1 MIAKLVKLSFRNM
14 TVFHVLNF
22 TTKAFA
28 TKNPYFCP
36 IQKNSCKSVK
46 MNISYSWLKNY
57 ISLDYSPEEIGK
69 ILTQIGLEVGGIE
82 EVETVKGGM
91 KGLVIGEVITC
102 IPHPNSDHL
111 SKTTVN
117 IGAPALLEIVCG
129 APNVA
134 AGQKVVVATV
144 GTTLYMGNDEF
155 TIKKSKIRGE
165 TSEGMICAEDEIG
178 IGTDHAGIIVL
189 DGNAR
194 VGTPAKDYFKVESD
208 WVIEVDLTPNRID
221 AASHIGVARDLAA
234 FLKKTQ
240 EVSLTRPSVDEFKVD
255 NHNFEI
261 EVTVENKEACPRY
274 SGVTVSGVA
283 VKESPAWLKQRLKT
297 IGLSPINNIVDVTN
311 FVLHETGQ
319 PLHAFD
325 AAEIKGNKVVVRT
338 MNQGTKF
345 VTLDN
350 VERELN
356 ENDLMICNAETGMCI
371 GGVFGGLTS
380 GVKDSTTS
388 IFLESAYFDSVYIRK
403 TARRHGLN
411 TDASFR
417 FERGTDPNGVIYAL
431 KRAALLIKEV
441 AGGTISS
448 EITDIYPQP
457 VEDFKVDVTYHNIKR
472 LIGKDLGKET
482 IKNILASLEIRIE
495 AETENGL
502 SLLVPPYRVDVKRE
516 ADIIEE
522 LLRIYGY
529 NNVEIPTQVN
539 ASLQTAEKPDP
550 NQVRNLIAEMLTAQ
564 GFNEIWSNS
573 LTKASYYHN
582 LKNYREEQT
591 VKILNPLSADL
602 NGMRQT
608 LLFGA
613 LESILHNAN
622 RQNKNLRFYEF
633 GNCYF
638 YKETELKEH
647 PEKNY
652 REEEHLGLF
661 ITGSR
666 ETGNW
671 TEKEKTVTFY
681 TAKTYAESIFKRLGF
696 VTDQMQISE
705 VENELFSEGLSYSF
719 NNKHL
724 LNLGVVAKKWLK
736 KFDLENP
743 VYFADFNW
751 DNILIHHKRHKVIFD
766 ELPKFPAVR
775 RDLALLID
783 KKVKF
788 SQIKETAFKVERKI
802 LREVDLFDVYEGKG
816 IPEDKKSYAV
826 SFILRDDKATLN
838 DKLIEKTMQK
848 LVDTFNRELGA
859 VLR

>member
-1 MIAKLVKLSFRNM
+1 MK
-14 TVFHVLNF
+14 
-22 TTKAFA
+22 
-28 TKNPYFCP
+28 
-36 IQKNSCKSVK
+36 
-46 MNISYSWLKNY
+46 ISYSWLKDY
-57 ISLDYSPEEIGK
+57 IALEQSPEEIGK

-91 KGLVIGEVITC
+91 KGLVIGEVVTC
-102 IPHPNSDHL
+102 VPHPNSDHL

-117 IGAPALLEIVCG
+117 IGTGDLLEIVCG
-129 APNVA
+129 ASNVA

-144 GTTLYMGNDEF
+144 GTTLYMGNEEF

-189 DGNAR
+189 NENAK
-194 VGTPAKDYFKVESD
+194 VGTLAKDYFKVESD

-234 FLKKTQ
+234 FLRKSQ
-240 EVSLTRPSVDEFKVD
+240 DISLNRPSVDDYKVD
-255 NHNFEI
+255 NHNLEI
-261 EVTVENKEACPRY
+261 PVEVENTEACPRY
-274 SGVTVSGVA
+274 SGVTISDVTVQ
-283 VKESPAWLKQRLKT
+283 ESPAWLKQRLKA
-297 IGLSPINNIVDVTN
+297 IGQSPINNIVDVTN

-338 MNQGTKF
+338 TYQGTKF
-345 VTLDN
+345 VTLDG

-356 ENDLMICNAETGMCI
+356 ENDLMICNAENGMCI

-380 GVKDSTTS
+380 GVKDSTTN

-431 KRAALLIKEV
+431 KRAAMLIKEV

-448 EITDIYPQP
+448 EIVDIYPQP
-457 VEDFKVDVTYHNIKR
+457 VADFKVDVTYHNIKR

-482 IKNILASLEIRIE
+482 IKNILASLEIKIE
-495 AETENGL
+495 SETENGL

-516 ADIIEE
+516 ADVIEE

-573 LTKASYYHN
+573 LTKAGYYN
-582 LKNYREEQT
+582 GLKNYKEEQT

-608 LLFGA
+608 LLFGG
-613 LESILHNAN
+613 LEAILHNAN
-622 RQNKNLRFYEF
+622 RQNKNLRFYEY

-638 YKETELKEH
+638 YKGTELKDH

-661 ITGSR
+661 ITGTK
-666 ETGNW
+666 ENENW
-671 TEKEKTVTFY
+671 TEKEKATSFFTL
-681 TAKTYAESIFKRLGF
+681 KTYAENILKRLGF
-696 VTDQMQISE
+696 STDQMQISE
-705 VENELFSEGLSYSF
+705 TENELFSEGLSYSF
-719 NNKHL
+719 NNKML
-724 LNLGVVAKKWLK
+724 LNFGIVAKKWLK
-736 KFDLENP
+736 KFDFENP
-743 VYFADFNW
+743 VYYADFNW
-751 DNILIHHKRHKVIFD
+751 DNVLILHKKHKVIFE

-783 KKVKF
+783 KSIKF
-788 SQIKETAFKVERKI
+788 EQIKETAYKVERKI

-816 IPEDKKSYAV
+816 VPEGKKSYAV

-848 LVDTFNRELGA
+848 MVDTFNRELGA

>member
-1 MIAKLVKLSFRNM
+1 MK
-14 TVFHVLNF
+14 
-22 TTKAFA
+22 
-28 TKNPYFCP
+28 
-36 IQKNSCKSVK
+36 
-46 MNISYSWLKNY
+46 ISYSWLKDY
-57 ISLDYSPEEIGK
+57 IALDHSPEEIGK

-82 EVETVKGGM
+82 EVETVKGSM
-91 KGLVIGEVITC
+91 KGLVIGEVVTC
-102 IPHPNSDHL
+102 LPHPDSDHL

-117 IGAPALLEIVCG
+117 VGKGSLLEIVCG

-165 TSEGMICAEDEIG
+165 NSEGMICAEDEIG
-178 IGTDHAGIIVL
+178 IGSGHAGIIVL
-189 DGNAR
+189 NTNAK
-194 VGTPAKDYFKVESD
+194 VGTLAKDYFKVESD
-208 WVIEVDLTPNRID
+208 WAIEVDLTPNRID
-221 AASHIGVARDLAA
+221 AGSHIGVARDLAA
-234 FLKKTQ
+234 FLRKSQDITVKQ
-240 EVSLTRPSVDEFKVD
+240 SSVEQFYVD
-255 NHNFEI
+255 NHNLEI
-261 EVTVENKEACPRY
+261 QVSVENTEACPRY
-274 SGVTVSGVA
+274 SGVTISDVT
-283 VKESPAWLKQRLKT
+283 VKESPAWLKQRLKA

-311 FVLHETGQ
+311 YVLHETGQ

-325 AAEIKGNKVVVRT
+325 ASEIKGNKVVVRT
-338 MNQGTKF
+338 MNAGTKF
-345 VTLDN
+345 ITLDGI
-350 VERELN
+350 ERELN
-356 ENDLMICNAETGMCI
+356 ENDLIICNAETGMCI
-371 GGVFGGLTS
+371 GGVFGGMTS
-380 GVKDSTTS
+380 GVKGPTKN

-448 EITDIYPQP
+448 EIVDIYPQP
-457 VEDFKVDVTYHNIKR
+457 VAGFKVDVTYHNIKR

-482 IKNILASLEIRIE
+482 IRDILASLEIKIE
-495 AETENGL
+495 SESETGL
-502 SLLVPPYRVDVKRE
+502 SLMVPTYRVDVKRE
-516 ADIIEE
+516 ADVIEE

-529 NNVEIPTQVN
+529 NNVEIPLQVN

-550 NQVRNLIAEMLTAQ
+550 NQVRDLIAEMLTAQ

-573 LTKASYYHN
+573 LTKTSYYSG
-582 LKNYREEQT
+582 LKNYKEEQT

-608 LLFGA
+608 LLFGG
-613 LESILHNAN
+613 LEAIVYNAN
-622 RQNKNLRFYEF
+622 RQNKNLRFYEY

-638 YKETELKEH
+638 YKQTELKDH

-652 REEEHLGLF
+652 REEEHLSLF
-661 ITGSR
+661 VTGSK
-666 ETGNW
+666 ENENW
-671 TEKEKTVTFY
+671 TYKEQATSFFTI
-681 TAKTYAESIFKRLGF
+681 KTYSENILKRLGF
-696 VTDQMQISE
+696 SINQMQISE
-705 VENELFSEGLSYSF
+705 TENELFTEGLCYSF
-719 NNKHL
+719 NNKTL
-724 LNLGVVAKKWLK
+724 LNFGIVAKKWLK

-751 DNILIHHKRHKVIFD
+751 DNVLILHKRHKVVFE

-783 KKVKF
+783 KNIKF
-788 SQIKETAFKVERKI
+788 GQIKETAYKAERKI

-816 IPEDKKSYAV
+816 VPEGKKSYAV
-826 SFILRDDKATLN
+826 SFILRDDKGTLS

-848 LVDTFNRELGA
+848 LVGQFNRELGA
-859 VLR
+859 ELR

>member
-1 MIAKLVKLSFRNM
+1 MK
-14 TVFHVLNF
+14 
-22 TTKAFA
+22 
-28 TKNPYFCP
+28 
-36 IQKNSCKSVK
+36 
-46 MNISYSWLKNY
+46 ISYSWLNDY
-57 ISLDYSPEEIGK
+57 IALEQSPEEIGK

-82 EVETVKGGM
+82 EVETVKGSM
-91 KGLVIGEVITC
+91 KGLLIGEVVTC

-111 SKTTVN
+111 SKTTVS
-117 IGAPALLEIVCG
+117 IGTGNLLEIVCG
-129 APNVA
+129 AHNVA

-178 IGTDHAGIIVL
+178 IGSDHEGIIVL
-189 DGNAR
+189 NENAR

-221 AASHIGVARDLAA
+221 AGSHIGVARDLAA
-234 FLKKTQ
+234 FLKKSQ
-240 EVSLTRPSVDEFKVD
+240 DISVKRPSVDQFKVD
-255 NHNFEI
+255 NHNLEI
-261 EVTVENKEACPRY
+261 PVEVINTEACPRY
-274 SGVTVSGVA
+274 SGVTISDVTVQ
-283 VKESPAWLKQRLKT
+283 ESPAWLKQRLKA

-311 FVLHETGQ
+311 YVLHETGQ

-325 AAEIKGNKVVVRT
+325 AAEIKGNKVVVKT
-338 MNQGTKF
+338 MNSGTKF
-345 VTLDN
+345 TTLDN
-350 VERELN
+350 FERELN
-356 ENDLMICNAETGMCI
+356 ENDLIICNAETGMCI
-371 GGVFGGLTS
+371 GGIFGGIDS
-380 GVKDSTTS
+380 GVKDSTKN

-403 TARRHGLN
+403 TARRHSLN

-417 FERGTDPNGVIYAL
+417 FERGTDPNGVIFAL
-431 KRAALLIKEV
+431 KRAAMLIKEV

-448 EITDIYPQP
+448 EIVDIYPQP
-457 VEDFKVDVTYHNIKR
+457 VADFKVDVTYHNIKR

-482 IKNILASLEIRIE
+482 IKNILTSLEIKIE
-495 AETENGL
+495 SETENGL

-522 LLRIYGY
+522 ILRIYGY
-529 NNVEIPTQVN
+529 NNVEIPTQVS

-550 NQVRNLIAEMLTAQ
+550 NQVRNLIAEMLTAK

-573 LTKASYYHN
+573 LTKASYYN
-582 LKNYREEQT
+582 GLKNYKEVQT

-608 LLFGA
+608 LLFGG
-613 LESILHNAN
+613 LEAILHNAN
-622 RQNKNLRFYEF
+622 RQNKNLRFYEY

-638 YKETELKEH
+638 YKGTELKDH

-661 ITGSR
+661 ITGGK
-666 ETGNW
+666 ENENW
-671 TEKEKTVTFY
+671 TEKEKATSFFTL
-681 TAKTYAESIFKRLGF
+681 KTYSENILKRLGF
-696 VTDQMQISE
+696 SIDQMQITE
-705 VENELFSEGLSYSF
+705 TENELFSEGLSYSF
-719 NNKHL
+719 NNKML
-724 LNLGVVAKKWLK
+724 LNFGIVAKKWLK

-743 VYFADFNW
+743 VYYADFNW
-751 DNILIHHKRHKVIFD
+751 DNVLILHKRHKVIFE

-783 KKVKF
+783 RAVKF
-788 SQIKETAFKVERKI
+788 EQIKETAYKVERKI
-802 LREVDLFDVYEGKG
+802 LREVDLFDVYQGKG
-816 IPEDKKSYAV
+816 IPEGKKSYAV
-826 SFILRDDKATLN
+826 SFILRDDKGTLN

-859 VLR
+859 ELR

>member
-1 MIAKLVKLSFRNM
+1 
-14 TVFHVLNF
+14 
-22 TTKAFA
+22 
-28 TKNPYFCP
+28 
-36 IQKNSCKSVK
+36 
-46 MNISYSWLKNY
+46 MNISYSWLKDY
-57 ISLDYSPEEIGK
+57 IDIDLSPEEIGK

-91 KGLVIGEVITC
+91 NGLVIGEVVTC
-102 IPHPNSDHL
+102 EPHPNSDHL

-117 IGAPALLEIVCG
+117 IGTGELLPIVCG

-144 GTTLYMGNDEF
+144 GTTMYMGKDEF

-165 TSEGMICAEDEIG
+165 ISEGMICAEDEIG

-189 DGNAR
+189 PADAR
-194 VGTPAKDYFKVESD
+194 VGTLAKDYYNIQSD
-208 WVIEVDLTPNRID
+208 WCIEVDLTPNRID

-234 FLKKTQ
+234 YLRNSIEHGYKK
-240 EVSLTRPSVDEFKVD
+240 PSVEGFKVD
-255 NHNFEI
+255 NHNLEI
-261 EVTVENKEACPRY
+261 PVEVKNPEACPRY
-274 SGVTVSGVA
+274 SGVTISGVTI
-283 VKESPAWLKQRLKT
+283 KESPEWLKRRLKT
-297 IGLSPINNIVDVTN
+297 IGLSPINNVVDVTN
-311 FVLHETGQ
+311 YVLYEVGQ

-325 AAEIKGNKVVVRT
+325 ADEIKGGKVIVRT
-338 MNQGTKF
+338 LNSGTKF
-345 VTLDN
+345 VTLDG
-350 VERELN
+350 VERSLN
-356 ENDLMICNAETGMCI
+356 ENDLMICNTDDGMCI

-380 GVKDSTTS
+380 GVKDTTTN
-388 IFLESAYFDSVYIRK
+388 IFLESACFDPVFIRK

-431 KRAALLIKEV
+431 KRAAMLIKEV

-448 EITDIYPQP
+448 EIVDIYPEP
-457 VEDFKVDVTYHNIKR
+457 VNHFKVDVTYHNIKR

-482 IKNILASLEIRIE
+482 IKEILASLEINIE
-495 AETENGL
+495 NETETGL

-516 ADIIEE
+516 ADVIEE
-522 LLRIYGY
+522 ILRIYGY

-550 NQVRNLIAEMLTAQ
+550 NHVKNLVAEMLTAQ

-573 LTKASYYHN
+573 LTKAGYYEGLN
-582 LKNYREEQT
+582 QYGDSQT
-591 VKILNPLSADL
+591 VKLLNPLSADL

-608 LLFGA
+608 LLFGG
-613 LESILHNAN
+613 LECVAFNAN
-622 RQNKNLRFYEF
+622 RQNKNLRMYEF

-638 YKETELKEH
+638 YKGTELKDH

-661 ITGSR
+661 VTGA
-666 ETGNW
+666 
-671 TEKEKTVTFY
+671 KENESWSGKQQPTSFFSL
-681 TAKTYAESIFKRLGF
+681 KTYAENILKRLGF
-696 VTDQMQISE
+696 AIGQLQVSE
-705 VENELFSEGLSYSF
+705 ASDELFAEGLSYTS
-719 NNKHL
+719 NNKTL
-724 LNLGVVAKKWLK
+724 VNIGIVAKKWLK
-736 KFDLENP
+736 KFDIDAP

-751 DNILIHHKRHKVIFD
+751 DNVLILHKKHKVLFE

-783 KKVKF
+783 KSVKF
-788 SQIKETAFKVERKI
+788 SKIRELAYYTDRKI

-816 IPEDKKSYAV
+816 VPDGKKSYAV

-838 DKLIEKTMQK
+838 DKQIEKTMQK
-848 LVDTFNRELGA
+848 LIETYKRELGA
-859 VLR
+859 ELR